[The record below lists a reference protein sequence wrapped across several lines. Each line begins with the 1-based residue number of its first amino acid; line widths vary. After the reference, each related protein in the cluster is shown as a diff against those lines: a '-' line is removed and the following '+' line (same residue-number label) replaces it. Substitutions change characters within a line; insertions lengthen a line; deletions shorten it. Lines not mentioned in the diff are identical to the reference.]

1 MTILCPGDE
10 GLVCAKVIQKIMDQ
24 DVANHNQIKFL
35 LSLGDGQLEEIVS
48 YNELSNLVTK
58 SLVAKESG

>member
-10 GLVCAKVIQKIMDQ
+10 GSVCAKVIQKIMDQ

-48 YNELSNLVTK
+48 YPFT
-58 SLVAKESG
+58 GY